1 MYFTKTCLRKEPYQM
16 HESEGEGNES
26 GDVQMTKTL
35 KKGLSHMVR
44 MCRELGNVIISAL
57 SSTV

>member
-1 MYFTKTCLRKEPYQM
+1 M